1 MSRPVIL
8 DICCGAGGASAGY
21 LQAGF
26 DVIGVDIEHH
36 DFPFGELYVMDAI
49 EALEH
54 VRDTGAFDGVT
65 IDAIHISPPCQR
77 WATGT
82 KDPERHPDLITPSRP
97 LLDQIGL
104 PYVIENVPGAP
115 LKSPVM
121 LCGSSFFE
129 NGERLGVRR
138 HRHFEVSIPLAG
150 RPNCQHAAQGTP
162 IGVYGDHPDSR
173 EFFRPDGTRRGAKAT
188 SLNQGQRA
196 MGIDWM
202 PWVDLKEAIP
212 PAYTRWIGEQLIA
225 QLEQVA
231 TWQS

>member
-8 DICCGAGGASAGY
+8 DICCGAGGAAKGY
-21 LQAGF
+21 VDAGF

-49 EALEH
+49 EALEQ
-54 VRDTGAFDGVT
+54 VLAGEGTFDGQR
-65 IDAIHISPPCQR
+65 IDVIHISPPCQR

-82 KDPERHPDLITPSRP
+82 KDPYRHPDLIAPARP
-97 LLDQIGL
+97 LLEAIGL

-115 LKSPVM
+115 LINPIM
-121 LCGSSFFE
+121 LCGSSFFDK
-129 NGERLGVRR
+129 GERLGVRR
-138 HRHFEVSIPLAG
+138 HRHFEVSIPLKS
-150 RPNCQHAAQGTP
+150 RPTCQHAAQGTP

-188 SLNQGQRA
+188 SLEQGQRA

-202 PWVDLKEAIP
+202 PWIDLKEAIP
-212 PAYTRWIGEQLIA
+212 PAYTRWIGEQLIKV
-225 QLEQVA
+225 VA
-231 TWQS
+231 HDMAH